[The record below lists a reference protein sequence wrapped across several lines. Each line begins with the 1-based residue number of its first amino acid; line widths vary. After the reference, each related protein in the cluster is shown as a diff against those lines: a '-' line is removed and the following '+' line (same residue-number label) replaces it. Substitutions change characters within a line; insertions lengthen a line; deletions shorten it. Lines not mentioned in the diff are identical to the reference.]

1 MLQEM
6 WRKGEDNEQGLSSRT
21 HAYKQP
27 LKTSNSH
34 VSGLMSHNKGGG
46 EAVFVVQGAAP
57 DWVAHSCD
65 RSVTCREKG

>member
-1 MLQEM
+1 MNKGGVHGHML
-6 WRKGEDNEQGLSSRT
+6 S
-21 HAYKQP
+21 KQSLAFCP
-27 LKTSNSH
+27 KMKTRNSH

-65 RSVTCREKG
+65 RSVTCREKR